1 MGSLMNSLMLSSI
14 TVDASSIF
22 LIVVGFAAFCFV
34 TFLVVDGLL
43 NRSKK
48 KKRKRRERQLRRQRE
63 SVPS

>member
-1 MGSLMNSLMLSSI
+1 MNSLMLSSI

-34 TFLVVDGLL
+34 AFLVVDGVV
-43 NRSKK
+43 NWSKK
-48 KKRKRRERQLRRQRE
+48 KKKRRERHLRRQRE